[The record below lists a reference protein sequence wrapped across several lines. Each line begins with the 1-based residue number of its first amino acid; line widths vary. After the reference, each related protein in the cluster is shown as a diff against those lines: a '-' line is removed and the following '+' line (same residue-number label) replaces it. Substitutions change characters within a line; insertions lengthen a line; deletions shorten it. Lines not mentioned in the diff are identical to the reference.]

1 MEMIGE
7 IEWSWPRPHGK
18 PFKIIL
24 NIKRGVLEVLNDRGE
39 TIIRKTNLT
48 KRQLNFIYTHLQN
61 RLDDHPDTTK
71 LLRPDRSF
79 DPMIT

>member
-1 MEMIGE
+1 MNNE

-24 NIKRGVLEVLNDRGE
+24 NMKRGILEVFNDRGE

-48 KRQLNFIYTHLQN
+48 KPQIDYIFNHLQN
-61 RLDDHPDTTK
+61 RLNTPHTTSDIF
-71 LLRPDRSF
+71 RPDKSF
-79 DPMIT
+79 DPMIA

>member
-1 MEMIGE
+1 MITE

-18 PFKIIL
+18 PFKVIL
-24 NIKRGVLEVLNDRGE
+24 NTKRGILEVLNDRGE

-48 KRQLNFIYTHLQN
+48 KRQIDYIYTHLQN
-61 RLDDHPDTTK
+61 RLNNQPETTN
-71 LLRPDRSF
+71 LLRPDKSF

>member
-1 MEMIGE
+1 MIGE
-7 IEWSWPRPHGK
+7 IEWSWPRPHGN

-24 NIKRGVLEVLNDRGE
+24 NTKRGVLEVINDRGE

-48 KRQLNFIYTHLQN
+48 KKQIDYIYNHLQH
-61 RLDDHPDTTK
+61 RLNNHPNDVD

>member
-1 MEMIGE
+1 MNNE

-24 NIKRGVLEVLNDRGE
+24 NMKRGILEVFNDRGE

-48 KRQLNFIYTHLQN
+48 KRQIDYIFNHLQN
-61 RLDDHPDTTK
+61 RLDNHHTTPDIF
-71 LLRPDRSF
+71 RPDKSF
-79 DPMIT
+79 DPMIA

>member
-1 MEMIGE
+1 MNSE

-24 NIKRGVLEVLNDRGE
+24 NTKRGILEVFNDRGE

-48 KRQLNFIYTHLQN
+48 KRQIDYIFNHLQN
-61 RLDDHPDTTK
+61 RLNNHPTSSDIF
-71 LLRPDRSF
+71 RPDKSF
-79 DPMIT
+79 DPMIA

>member
-1 MEMIGE
+1 MIGE

-24 NIKRGVLEVLNDRGE
+24 NPKRGILEVLNDRGE

-48 KRQLNFIYTHLQN
+48 KRQINYIYHHLQN
-61 RLDDHPDTTK
+61 RLNNQPDSTN
-71 LLRPDRSF
+71 LLRPDKTF

>member
-1 MEMIGE
+1 MIGE

-24 NIKRGVLEVLNDRGE
+24 NAKKGILEVINDRGE
-39 TIIRKTNLT
+39 TIIRKTNLS
-48 KRQLNFIYTHLQN
+48 KRQIEDIFNRLQN
-61 RLDDHPDTTK
+61 RLNNQLGTTD
-71 LLRPDRSF
+71 LLRPDKSF